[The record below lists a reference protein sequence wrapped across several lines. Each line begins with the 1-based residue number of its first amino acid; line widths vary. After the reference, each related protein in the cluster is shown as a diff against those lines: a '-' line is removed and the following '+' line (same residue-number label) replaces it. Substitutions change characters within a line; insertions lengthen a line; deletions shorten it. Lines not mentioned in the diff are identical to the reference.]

1 MQYLLVQN
9 RQSIMLGP
17 VFWQPRFIKS
27 VLADADIE
35 YTPSPIAPESR
46 ISINETIEIFPIS
59 ELTQPSYDPVY
70 EQLAGPW
77 WTYNDTAALGHY
89 TVVERDLTAIKSTL
103 LEQTAATRWSR
114 ETAGIKYT
122 INGVEVSVA
131 TDRESRNIW
140 TQKILSLGDDGA
152 VQWKFPQG
160 WFTLTKTDLIA
171 VLSAIDAYVQTQYD
185 WEATIVVEI
194 NAATTAEELKS
205 IIINE
210 QTNTDIGALNGPNV

>member
-9 RQSIMLGP
+9 RQSIMFGP

-46 ISINETIEIFPIS
+46 ISINETIEIFPIA
-59 ELTQPSYDPVY
+59 ELIQPSHDPVY

-77 WTYNDTAALGHY
+77 WTYNDTSALGHY

-140 TQKILSLGDDGA
+140 TQKILSLGDDVA

-160 WFTLTKTDLIA
+160 WVIVTKADLIA
-171 VLSAIDAYVQTQYD
+171 LLGAIDTHVQAQYD
-185 WEATIVVEI
+185 WEAGIVAQISAAQTVTELQEI
-194 NAATTAEELKS
+194 VIIEAAQGEL
-205 IIINE
+205 
-210 QTNTDIGALNGPNV
+210 V